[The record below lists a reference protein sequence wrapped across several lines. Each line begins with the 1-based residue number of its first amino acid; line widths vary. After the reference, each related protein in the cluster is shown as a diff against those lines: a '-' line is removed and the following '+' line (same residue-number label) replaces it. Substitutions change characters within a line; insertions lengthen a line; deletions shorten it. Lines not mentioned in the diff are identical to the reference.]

1 MFVATHV
8 PINLPDAMHMRF
20 PPRLVSTAKLRI
32 LQCAVV
38 ATKSSV
44 LLLLNHSVSSEV
56 TVTFI
61 CDVNF
66 SFHTIYLMGVFEN
79 SNVGYHWKC

>member
-1 MFVATHV
+1 VATHV
-8 PINLPDAMHMRF
+8 PINLPDAMHMTF

-44 LLLLNHSVSSEV
+44 LVLLNHSVYSRV
-56 TVTFI
+56 AF
-61 CDVNF
+61 CF
-66 SFHTIYLMGVFEN
+66 S
-79 SNVGYHWKC
+79 

>member
-20 PPRLVSTAKLRI
+20 PPRLVSTANFRK

-44 LLLLNHSVSSEV
+44 LVLLNQ
-56 TVTFI
+56 
-61 CDVNF
+61 C
-66 SFHTIYLMGVFEN
+66 VFRVAFVFCN
-79 SNVGYHWKC
+79 L